1 MSAPLVADI
10 PVSMHMRFLFI
21 LLLLPR
27 IGQAQLLDSIGMF
40 LQEPPRPLVKL
51 DMRGSFVSNSSVR
64 FVGVKA
70 GVQHAGR
77 FQYGLGYQFLFTPV
91 EQEVMV
97 DGISTTAHLRL
108 GYLAPY
114 AEYAFYHRG
123 PWEVRIPVQ
132 VGIGQGSVVY
142 KDAEGHKQ
150 HHARSGLFLYEPAMV
165 VQYRLFKY
173 AGLAAGWGYRLV
185 LHTRNDLGETL
196 TAPIYIIGVRI
207 FFEEILR
214 ASETGAE

>member
-1 MSAPLVADI
+1 
-10 PVSMHMRFLFI
+10 MRCLFL
-21 LLLLPR
+21 LLLLPQ
-27 IGQAQLLDSIGMF
+27 IGQAQLLDSIGLF

-64 FVGVKA
+64 FMGVKA

-91 EQEVMV
+91 EQEIIV
-97 DGISTTAHLRL
+97 DGTPTIAHLRL

-114 AEYAFYHRG
+114 AEYAFYQRG

-132 VGIGQGSVVY
+132 IGIGGGSVVY
-142 KDAEGHKQ
+142 KDADGRRQ
-150 HHARSGLFLYEPAMV
+150 RYARSGLFLYEPAMV
-165 VQYRLFKY
+165 VQYRFFKY

-196 TAPIYIIGVRI
+196 TAPIYIIGLRI
-207 FFEEILR
+207 FFVDIVR
-214 ASETGAE
+214 GSRTGAE